1 MKIKSSSYDDASQ
14 QQSHLCKVEIAQHI
28 MMILDYLSQ
37 SLLENAMAFF
47 GVAVATQFRN
57 ARTVARFISALIW
70 LFVPFYRSFLL
81 INDCTVIIRRISWNC
96 ANAIKVICERRLAFV
111 VPPPTLFKAKVLVLS
126 NYAPF
131 HFIAFKMSTM
141 VSNLQSAAFYDF
153 STFP

>member
-1 MKIKSSSYDDASQ
+1 MKIKSSGYDDASQ

-47 GVAVATQFRN
+47 GVASATQFRN
-57 ARTVARFISALIW
+57 AGRFISDLIGI
-70 LFVPFYRSFLL
+70 FVPSYRLFLL
-81 INDCTVIIRRISWNC
+81 IVNVIIRRISWNC
-96 ANAIKVICERRLAFV
+96 ANAIKVICKRCLAFA

>member
-47 GVAVATQFRN
+47 CVAVATQFRN
-57 ARTVARFISALIW
+57 ARTVARRFISALIW
-70 LFVPFYRSFLL
+70 LFVPSYRLFLL
-81 INDCTVIIRRISWNC
+81 IVNVIIRRISWNC
-96 ANAIKVICERRLAFV
+96 ANAIKVICKRRLAFV